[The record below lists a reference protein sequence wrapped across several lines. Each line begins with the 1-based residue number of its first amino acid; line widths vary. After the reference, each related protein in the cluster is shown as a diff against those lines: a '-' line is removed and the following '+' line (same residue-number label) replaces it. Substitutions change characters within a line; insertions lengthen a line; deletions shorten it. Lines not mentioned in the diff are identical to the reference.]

1 MRGDQG
7 AALGLSKCEWRIRIL
22 EDVKIMKEHADGSKE
37 IMPVKEK
44 VQVSSTIKKGTI
56 LLLK

>member
-1 MRGDQG
+1 MGV
-7 AALGLSKCEWRIRIL
+7 AYTYL

-56 LLLK
+56 LFLK